1 MYLCINIFI
10 IFVEIKKL
18 IFMELKEVRNKRDK
32 LEKEIFEL
40 LNIFERETA
49 VSIDAV
55 EIEQI
60 TIRSITSEYLREY
73 TSINNVIIKSS
84 L

>member
-1 MYLCINIFI
+1 
-10 IFVEIKKL
+10 
-18 IFMELKEVRNKRDK
+18 MELKEVRNKRDK

-40 LNIFERETA
+40 LNIFERETG
-49 VSIDAV
+49 VSIDGI

-60 TIRSITSEYLREY
+60 AMRSISCESLREY
-73 TSINNVIIKSS
+73 TSINNVIIKAS